1 MNIFRRVEKKYILTD
16 DKYKEFMKRVNEHLQ
31 RDLYFKSTICNI
43 YFDNDNYDLIVSSLE
58 KPEFKEKIRL
68 RSYEI
73 PKSLDDKVFFELKG
87 KYNGVVFKRRID
99 IKLRDYYDYINRGIL
114 PVDNQIMKEIDYTI
128 KKFNLKP
135 KLFLAYDR
143 YSYYDKNNQEFRITF
158 DENIR
163 SRNGDLNLEYGDAG
177 KLYFDKDFH
186 IMEIKTL
193 GALPLWFTKVLSE
206 LKIYPDS
213 FSKYGN
219 IYKKDLKEEHIYV

>member
-16 DKYKEFMKRVNEHLQ
+16 LEYKKFMEMVSEHLHK
-31 RDLYFKSTICNI
+31 DLYFKSTICNI

-99 IKLRDYYDYINRGIL
+99 IKSKDYYDYINKGIL
-114 PVDNQIMKEIDYTI
+114 PSDSQIMKEIDYTI
-128 KKFNLKP
+128 KKFDLKP

-143 YSYYDKNNQEFRITF
+143 YSYYDKDNQEFRITF

-163 SRNGDLNLEYGDAG
+163 SRCDNLKLEDGDAG
-177 KLYFDKDFH
+177 KLYFDEAIH

-206 LKIYPDS
+206 LKIYPNS

-219 IYKKDLKEEHIYV
+219 IYMKDLKEECVYV